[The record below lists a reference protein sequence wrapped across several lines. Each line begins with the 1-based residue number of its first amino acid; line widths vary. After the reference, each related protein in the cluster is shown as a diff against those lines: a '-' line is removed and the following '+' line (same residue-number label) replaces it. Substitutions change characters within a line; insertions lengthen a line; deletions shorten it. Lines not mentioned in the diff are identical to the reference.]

1 MPFGVGRQQMTAA
14 TFDALDRPP
23 HLLIVDDDDRIRE
36 LLKRYLSQEGAR
48 VSAAGDAASAR
59 KLLDSM
65 DFDLLILDVMMPVED
80 GFSLAESVRKNS
92 KVPIVLL
99 TARGM
104 PEDRIRG
111 LQIGADDYV
120 AKPFEPAELAL
131 RINAILRRSVNGR
144 GEAREVVTFGPFA
157 FNGARGELSRE
168 GALVRLTEAEVTMLR
183 ILASRP
189 GEVVSR
195 EELAK
200 RTSNGLERSVD
211 VQVTRLRRKVEADP
225 RAPIYLQTVR
235 GVGYR
240 LAAD

>member
-1 MPFGVGRQQMTAA
+1 MTAA

-23 HLLIVDDDDRIRE
+23 HLLLVDDDDRIRE

-48 VSAAGDAASAR
+48 VSAAGDAAGAR

-80 GFSLAESVRKNS
+80 GFSLAESVRRTS

-120 AKPFEPAELAL
+120 PKPFEPAELAL
-131 RINAILRRSVNGR
+131 RINAILRRSVSGR
-144 GEAREVVTFGPFA
+144 GEPPETVTFGPFT

-168 GALVRLTEAEVTMLR
+168 GAPVRLTESEVAMLR
-183 ILASRP
+183 VLAARP

-200 RTSNGLERSVD
+200 RTSNGQERSVD
-211 VQVTRLRRKVEADP
+211 VQVTRLRRKVEVDP
-225 RAPIYLQTVR
+225 RAPVYLQTVR

>member
-1 MPFGVGRQQMTAA
+1 
-14 TFDALDRPP
+14 
-23 HLLIVDDDDRIRE
+23 
-36 LLKRYLSQEGAR
+36 
-48 VSAAGDAASAR
+48 VSAASDAAGAR
-59 KLLDSM
+59 RLLNSM

-80 GFSLAESVRKNS
+80 GFSLAESVRRTS

-111 LQIGADDYV
+111 LSIGADDYV
-120 AKPFEPAELAL
+120 PKPFEPAELAL
-131 RINAILRRSVNGR
+131 RINAILRRTVATR
-144 GEAREVVTFGPFA
+144 GEAPETVTFGPFA
-157 FNGARGELSRE
+157 FNAARGELLRDN
-168 GALVRLTEAEVTMLR
+168 APVRLTEAEVAMLR
-183 ILASRP
+183 ILATRP

-200 RTSNGLERSVD
+200 RTGAGLERSVD
-211 VQVTRLRRKVEADP
+211 VQVTRLRRKMELDP
-225 RAPIYLQTVR
+225 RAPVYLQTVR

>member
-1 MPFGVGRQQMTAA
+1 MPRRSLVNVAPA
-14 TFDALDRPP
+14 FDALDRAP
-23 HLLIVDDDDRIRE
+23 HLLLVDDDDRIRE
-36 LLKRYLSQEGAR
+36 LLKRYLAQAGAR
-48 VSAAGDAASAR
+48 VSAAHDAASAR
-59 KLLDSM
+59 KLLESM

-80 GFSLAESVRKNS
+80 GFSLAESVRRSS
-92 KVPIVLL
+92 KVPIVFM

-111 LQIGADDYV
+111 LSIGADDYV
-120 AKPFEPAELAL
+120 PKPFEPAELTL
-131 RINAILRRSVNGR
+131 RINAILRRTISAR
-144 GEAREVVTFGPFA
+144 GEAPETVTFGPYA
-157 FNGARGELSRE
+157 FNGARGELSRD
-168 GALVRLTEAEVTMLR
+168 GALVRLTEAEVALLR
-183 ILASRP
+183 ILAARP

-200 RTSNGLERSVD
+200 RTSAGLERSVD
-211 VQVTRLRRKVEADP
+211 VQVTRLRRKVEADA

>member
-1 MPFGVGRQQMTAA
+1 MNTAPA
-14 TFDALDRPP
+14 FDALDRPP
-23 HLLIVDDDDRIRE
+23 HLLLVDDDDRIRE
-36 LLKRYLSQEGAR
+36 LLKRYLSQAGAR
-48 VSAAGDAASAR
+48 VSAAPDAATAR

-65 DFDLLILDVMMPVED
+65 ELDLLILDVMMPVED
-80 GFSLAESVRKNS
+80 GFSLAESVRRTS

-111 LQIGADDYV
+111 LSIGADDYV
-120 AKPFEPAELAL
+120 AKPFEPAELTL
-131 RINAILRRSVNGR
+131 RINAILRRAVSNR
-144 GEAREVVTFGPFA
+144 GEAPEVVKFGPFA
-157 FNGARGELSRE
+157 FNGARGELSRDS
-168 GALVRLTEAEVTMLR
+168 ALVRLTEAEVALLR
-183 ILASRP
+183 ILATRP

-200 RTSNGLERSVD
+200 RTGAGLERSVD
-211 VQVTRLRRKVEADP
+211 VQMTRLRRKVEADP
-225 RAPIYLQTVR
+225 RAPVYLQTVR

>member
-1 MPFGVGRQQMTAA
+1 MTAA
-14 TFDALDRPP
+14 PAFDALDRPP
-23 HLLIVDDDDRIRE
+23 HLLLVDDDDRIRE
-36 LLKRYLSQEGAR
+36 LLKRYLAQAGAR
-48 VSAAGDAASAR
+48 VSAASDAAGAR

-80 GFSLAESVRKNS
+80 GFSLAESVRRTS

-120 AKPFEPAELAL
+120 PKPFEPAELAL

-144 GEAREVVTFGPFA
+144 GEAPETVTFGPFS

-168 GALVRLTEAEVTMLR
+168 GATVRLTEAEVAMLR
-183 ILASRP
+183 VLAARP

-200 RTSNGLERSVD
+200 RTSNGQERSVD
-211 VQVTRLRRKVEADP
+211 VQVT
-225 RAPIYLQTVR
+225 
-235 GVGYR
+235 
-240 LAAD
+240 